1 LADFHPKGAVA
12 QAYGLWRDEWGISRR
27 AVIIIDEEGMV
38 RYSEVIAKGP
48 PDVEEILKSVEA
60 IT

>member
-12 QAYGLWRDEWGISRR
+12 QAYGLWRDEWGVSRR
-27 AVIIIDEEGMV
+27 AVVILDEEGMV

-48 PDVEEILKSVEA
+48 PDVEEILKAVQDIA
-60 IT
+60 